1 MTWLI
6 VVSFIWAFSFGL
18 IKGRLTDVDSS
29 LVSLIRVSLA
39 LIVFLPLLRTR
50 RLSRGSMLALTGIG
64 AVQFGLMYVTYI
76 AAFQYLESYQIA
88 ILTIFTPLFVCLIDD
103 LMARRFRRWPWIAA
117 AVATAGAGII
127 VFNPDRPPSGQTWA
141 GVGLMQASNLCFAFG
156 QVAYRRWRAQHFIV
170 ADRDVFALLYLGA
183 VAITL
188 PAAAPA
194 FGTLATLTA
203 EHWLTLLYL
212 GLIASGLGFFLWN
225 YGAVRTNSGSLA
237 VMNNLKIPLT
247 VAVSLLVFGERA
259 DAEQLALGGTLVV
272 AAGLLAEWSSRR
284 LRT

>member
-1 MTWLI
+1 MIWLI

-64 AVQFGLMYVTYI
+64 GVQFGLMYVTYI
-76 AAFQYLESYQIA
+76 AAFQFLESYQVA
-88 ILTIFTPLFVCLIDD
+88 ILTIFTPLFVCMIDD
-103 LMARRFRRWPWIAA
+103 VTTRRFRRWPWIAA
-117 AVATAGAGII
+117 AIATIGAGII
-127 VFNPDRPPSGQTWA
+127 VFNPDRPPTGQTWT
-141 GVGLMQASNLCFAFG
+141 GVALMQASNLCFAFG
-156 QVAYRRWRAQHFIV
+156 QVAYRRWRGKHALV

-183 VAITL
+183 VAVTL

-194 FGTLATLTA
+194 LATLTNLTA
-203 EHWLTLLYL
+203 EHWLTLIYL

-225 YGAVRTNSGSLA
+225 YGAVRANTGSLA

-247 VAVSLLVFGERA
+247 VAVSLLVFGESA
-259 DAEQLALGGTLVV
+259 DAAQLAIGGTLVV
-272 AAGLLAEWSSRR
+272 AAGVLAEWSSRR
-284 LRT
+284 LRA